1 MNNGTYT
8 LSCNFN
14 CKNPLSIPGKII
26 IVGTAHVSEKSIAEV
41 NEVIERE
48 KPDIVAV
55 ELDKARFQAI
65 KGEEEV
71 KEVNLKELLSGGKFY
86 HFMLH
91 WLLAYVQK
99 KIGADTGVKPGAE
112 MMAAIEQAEKTGA
125 KIALI
130 DRDIQV
136 TLGRFWNRMS
146 FYEKLKLF
154 TSLVGASFGFGSE
167 KIDMETVTNED
178 VVTQLLGELR
188 KLAPSAAIVLID
200 ERDAFMAKNLL
211 DLANQGKV
219 VAVVGAGHREGIQ
232 KYLDAPETLPTID
245 ELSSIP
251 KKGFNWLKAIT
262 IAFILMIVGMLALLV
277 FSGGISIG
285 VLLTAMFYLFVTQ
298 GILSAIGVLVA
309 RGHPLSALTAF
320 SLAWF
325 GFLHPFLAIGWL
337 AGYVEAHLRPFTTA
351 DLKTVMKAETFS
363 ELMNNRLFR
372 IILVAGMANLGSMIG
387 TFVAIPIMVYYLGI
401 TNPLDILKM
410 AFETGLGV
418 LSGLFTK

>member
-1 MNNGTYT
+1 MNNSTYN
-8 LSCNFN
+8 LNCNFN

-55 ELDKARFQAI
+55 ELDKPRFKAI
-65 KGEEEV
+65 KGEEEEV

-86 HFMLH
+86 YFMLH

-146 FYEKLKLF
+146 FFEKLKLF
-154 TSLVGASFGFGSE
+154 GSLVGASFGFGSE

-178 VVTQLLGELR
+178 VVTQLIGELR

-211 DLANQGKV
+211 DLSNQGKV

-245 ELSSIP
+245 ELTAIP

-277 FSGGISIG
+277 FSGGVSLSI
-285 VLLTAMFYLFVTQ
+285 LLTAMLYLFVTQ
-298 GILSAIGVLVA
+298 GILSALGVLLA

-337 AGYVEAHLRPFTTA
+337 AGYVEAYFRPFTTA

-363 ELMNNRLFR
+363 ELMNNKLFR

-387 TFVAIPIMVYYLGI
+387 TFIAIPIMVYYLGI
-401 TNPLDILKM
+401 TNPLDILRM
-410 AFETGLGV
+410 AFETGIRV
-418 LSGLFTK
+418 LSGFL

>member
-1 MNNGTYT
+1 MNNGNYT

-26 IVGTAHVSEKSIAEV
+26 IVGTAHVSEKSIAQV

-55 ELDKARFQAI
+55 ELDKARFQSI

-71 KEVNLKELLSGGKFY
+71 QEVNLKELLSDGKFY
-86 HFMLH
+86 YFMLH

-146 FYEKLKLF
+146 FFEKLKLF
-154 TSLVGASFGFGSE
+154 SSLVGASFGFGSE
-167 KIDMETVTNED
+167 KIDIETVTNED
-178 VVTQLLGELR
+178 VVTQLVGELR

-200 ERDAFMAKNLL
+200 ERDAFMARNLL

-232 KYLDAPETLPTID
+232 KYLDAPETLPSID
-245 ELSSIP
+245 ELTKMP
-251 KKGFNWLKAIT
+251 KKGFNWLKALG
-262 IAFILMIVGMLALLV
+262 IAVILMIVGMLVLLV
-277 FSGGISIG
+277 FSGGVSIG
-285 VLLTAMFYLFVTQ
+285 TLLTAMFYLFVTQ

-337 AGYVEAHLRPFTTA
+337 AGLVEAHFRSPTTE
-351 DLKTVMKAETFS
+351 DFRTIMKAETLT
-363 ELMNNRLFR
+363 ELMKNKLFR
-372 IILVAGMANLGSMIG
+372 ILLVVMAANLGSMIG
-387 TFVAIPIMVYYLGI
+387 TFVAIPFMVYYLGI
-401 TNPLDILKM
+401 VNPLDILIK
-410 AFETGLGV
+410 AFETGISV
-418 LSGLFTK
+418 FWGLI